1 MHVLKRGMVQNLSVL
16 DRFEPEN
23 SDQFWTRIGRSR
35 SIRDQLG
42 SQNKFTM

>member
-16 DRFEPEN
+16 DRFGPEN
-23 SDQFWTRIGRSR
+23 SDHFGTKIGRSK
-35 SIRDQLG
+35 SRDQLG